1 MIFGL
6 VVVASTEDLWRKRR
20 FAKQLQKNILSLEW
34 RSLFVFLEMTQ
45 EEERLP
51 NKILETPNLL
61 IV

>member
-6 VVVASTEDLWRKRR
+6 VVAASTEDLWRKRR
-20 FAKQLQKNILSLEW
+20 FAKLLQKNILSLEW
-34 RSLFVFLEMTQ
+34 RSLFAFLEMTQ

-51 NKILETPNLL
+51 NKILEIPNLL

>member
-20 FAKQLQKNILSLEW
+20 FAKLLQKNILSLEW
-34 RSLFVFLEMTQ
+34 RSLFAFLEMTQ

>member
-34 RSLFVFLEMTQ
+34 RSLYAFLEMTQ

>member
-20 FAKQLQKNILSLEW
+20 FVKLPQKNILSLEW
-34 RSLFVFLEMTQ
+34 RSLFALLEMTQ

-51 NKILETPNLL
+51 NKILETPNWL